1 MSREQLNYFYDIDK
15 INSINQK
22 IEKINND
29 TSLSQDCK
37 LDAVIAFLEDLDPD
51 DRREY
56 EHYKRT
62 VINEVEFVENKTL
75 CLEKYKGKIVLIELV
90 NLQQSYN
97 KLCAMVGNI
106 GYIQRRFD
114 EYDAPEEEKQAIK
127 KFLLQIYGGA
137 SDKYISTV
145 YDLFYKN
152 NKAKRP
158 DYVPEIAPDVLG
170 DLMPAIDQVMNVY
183 NYLDVNIEA
192 IRGVVSAL
200 FGIRASHEATIHVH
214 GVFDSVD
221 DPELLKYRL
230 NNANKFNSAT
240 ELLPVPFGNTY
251 LFDKFKQLRSNVVL
265 FNSSDPDIEIL
276 HSNRLMTDMN
286 SHSMFKKRL
295 NNLEGRMSKDQ
306 LSAISGYRKEIDRLK
321 NAPAGT
327 IPKVDQK
334 LVKLRSKIDKA
345 YEDNTKETEVITDV
359 IKLSGG
365 KAVKKRYT
373 TEATD

>member
-1 MSREQLNYFYDIDK
+1 MSKEQLNYFYDIDK
-15 INSINQK
+15 INTINQK
-22 IEKINND
+22 IERINND
-29 TSLSQDCK
+29 ASLSQECK
-37 LDAVIAFLEDLDPD
+37 LDAVIAYFEDLDPD

-62 VINEVEFVENKTL
+62 VINEIEFVENKTL
-75 CLEKYKGKIVLIELV
+75 CLEKYKGKIVLIEIQ
-90 NLQQSYN
+90 NQQQSYN
-97 KLCAMVGNI
+97 RLFAMVGNI
-106 GYIQRRFD
+106 AYLQRRCD
-114 EYDAPEEEKQAIK
+114 EFKGPEEEKAIIK
-127 KFLLQIYGGA
+127 KFLFSVYGGS
-137 SDKYISTV
+137 SDKYIGTV

-170 DLMPAIDQVMNVY
+170 DLMPSIDQTMNVY
-183 NYLDVNIEA
+183 NYLDLNIES

-200 FGIRASHEATIHVH
+200 FGIRASHESTIHVH
-214 GVFDSVD
+214 GVFDSID
-221 DPELLKYRL
+221 DPELMKYRL
-230 NNANKFNSAT
+230 NNANRFNAAT
-240 ELLPVPFGNTY
+240 ELLPVPIGNTY
-251 LFDKFKQLRSNVVL
+251 LYDKFKQLRSNVVL
-265 FNSSDPDIEIL
+265 FNSSDPDVEIL

-286 SHSMFKKRL
+286 SHAMFKKRL

-306 LSAISGYRKEIDRLK
+306 LGAISGYRKEIDRLK

-334 LVKLRSKIDKA
+334 LVKLRSKIDKI
-345 YEDNTKETEVITDV
+345 YEENTKETEVITDV